1 MRVLCA
7 LLVVVACTGCATYDD
22 RVVTDRYGDKWERC
36 SVKGG
41 RPAWCRLDWSVENG
55 EKGPAVPLDV

>member
-1 MRVLCA
+1 MRVLCV
-7 LLVVVACTGCATYDD
+7 LLVVAVCTGCATYD

-41 RPAWCRLDWSVENG
+41 RPAWCRLD
-55 EKGPAVPLDV
+55 